1 MANTA
6 AEDRDWDDP
15 TPRKSDVAGWK
26 SEAHGNESEFKRG
39 YEGGMADAAEQEPSP
54 QPVQAGGG
62 GGTVKISNTKAGM
75 TVAGLMAWSVMFALV
90 GNEITVVKSGSA
102 AAKAIS
108 PITEGG
114 KIILGGTLGTA
125 FLLMISHAGSGGQQ
139 LATGL
144 ALLTAVSS
152 MVVWGKPVFG
162 ELSNLFGSK
171 PTTPL
176 TTTTLNTSPTPATTG
191 ATK

>member
-6 AEDRDWDDP
+6 QEDADWDDP

-39 YEGGMADAAEQEPSP
+39 YEGGMADAAEQAPA
-54 QPVQAGGG
+54 PVRAGGG

-75 TVAGLMAWSVMFALV
+75 TIAGLMAWSVMFALV
-90 GNEITVVKSGSA
+90 GNEITVTKTGSA
-102 AAKAIS
+102 TAKITS

-152 MVVWGKPVFG
+152 MVVWGKPVFS
-162 ELSNLFGSK
+162 EMSNLFGTTK
-171 PTTPL
+171 PTAPL

>member
-1 MANTA
+1 MASTYGGDESDPEEESWGRMTKSEM
-6 AEDRDWDDP
+6 AEAKAEARANSDRD
-15 TPRKSDVAGWK
+15 RANYEAGQSDAT
-26 SEAHGNESEFKRG
+26 SS
-39 YEGGMADAAEQEPSP
+39 SP
-54 QPVQAGGG
+54 VRAGGG

-75 TVAGLMAWSVMFALV
+75 TIAGLMAWSVMFALV

-102 AAKAIS
+102 TAKITS

-152 MVVWGKPVFG
+152 MIVWGKPVFG
-162 ELSNLFGSK
+162 EMSNLFSTK
-171 PTTPL
+171 PTAPL
-176 TTTTLNTSPTPATTG
+176 TTTTPNTSPTPATTG
-191 ATK
+191 A